1 MSLSCISIQRFYIKN
16 YASALYWLKGKYP
29 RFRRALLGIVLLI
42 LLAKANIPSLY
53 NRRLQDIAVSMYKIK
68 YKLLPQR
75 LCNLF
80 QLDSGSYH
88 LRKREFVQPRFSSVT
103 YGKHSLRYLGPKLWN
118 DLTPRIRNL
127 PPLKQFKSVIRNQ
140 DLTALAANVS
150 DCRGCNLCQE

>member
-1 MSLSCISIQRFYIKN
+1 MEELVTLCERETVRESFKLERIQERGLRAVFEDKLSSYENQ
-16 YASALYWLKGKYP
+16 LT
-29 RFRRALLGIVLLI
+29 
-42 LLAKANIPSLY
+42 KADIPLLY
-53 NRRLQDIAVSMYKIK
+53 NRRLQDIAVFMYKIK
-68 YKLLPQR
+68 HKLLPQR

-80 QLDSGSYH
+80 QLDSGWYH

-118 DLTPRIRNL
+118 YLRTRIRNL
-127 PPLKQFKSVIRNQ
+127 PSLKQFKSVISNQ

>member
-1 MSLSCISIQRFYIKN
+1 
-16 YASALYWLKGKYP
+16 
-29 RFRRALLGIVLLI
+29 
-42 LLAKANIPSLY
+42 
-53 NRRLQDIAVSMYKIK
+53 MYKIK
-68 YKLLPQR
+68 HKLLSER

-80 QLDSGSYH
+80 QLDSGLYN

-118 DLTPRIRNL
+118 DLTPRLRDL
-127 PPLKQFKSVIRNQ
+127 PSLKKFKNVIRDR